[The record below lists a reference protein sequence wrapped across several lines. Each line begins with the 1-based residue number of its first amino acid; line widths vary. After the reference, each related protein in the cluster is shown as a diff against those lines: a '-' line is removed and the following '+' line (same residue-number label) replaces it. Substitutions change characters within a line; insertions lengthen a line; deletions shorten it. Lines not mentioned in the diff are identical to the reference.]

1 MRQANTNANHLI
13 VKQNVEFYATFDKD
27 PKYVKESEPFIQ
39 EFGCNHIGDIKV
51 EHGRQDK
58 FKNNEILVKVVFGLT
73 QLSVRVEYT
82 IAGEKKQ
89 VRAQFEMLKQHI
101 FLSIVETLKLSKL
114 MSLTFLCH
122 LGIIV
127 RDSENE
133 YHYFM
138 LKLVTVETTV
148 KKN

>member
-1 MRQANTNANHLI
+1 M
-13 VKQNVEFYATFDKD
+13 
-27 PKYVKESEPFIQ
+27 
-39 EFGCNHIGDIKV
+39 
-51 EHGRQDK
+51 
-58 FKNNEILVKVVFGLT
+58 FGLT
-73 QLSVRVEYT
+73 QLSVRAEYT

-89 VRAQFEMLKQHI
+89 VRAQFEMLRQQI

-114 MSLTFLCH
+114 MSLTILCH

-148 KKN
+148 KENCFLSLPRLLYHQMAIV